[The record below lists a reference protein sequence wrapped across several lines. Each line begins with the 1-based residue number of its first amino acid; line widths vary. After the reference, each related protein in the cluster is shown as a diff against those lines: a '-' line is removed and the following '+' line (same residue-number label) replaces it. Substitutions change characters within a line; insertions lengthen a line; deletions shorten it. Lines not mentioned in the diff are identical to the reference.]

1 MKTTPMPAQTPR
13 PPGGISGLHVIAD
26 LYGCATGPLMTD
38 AKVLEE
44 LCLQY
49 VREAGLFDVGR
60 LFHAFPGDGGVTG
73 TVVLAESH
81 LSVHTWP
88 ENGYVSLDVFVC
100 NYTADNTSKARNLAG
115 RLMDLFAPGER
126 RVQEVF
132 R

>member
-1 MKTTPMPAQTPR
+1 MKMSPTTATPVR
-13 PPGGISGLHVIAD
+13 ALGAVTGLHVIAD
-26 LYGCATGPLMTD
+26 LYACAPGAMMTD
-38 AKVLEE
+38 AGMLERTCIE
-44 LCLQY
+44 Y

-81 LSVHTWP
+81 ISVHTWP
-88 ENGYVSLDVFVC
+88 EHGYVSLDVFVC
-100 NYTADNTSKARNLAG
+100 NYTADNTAKARALAE
-115 RLMDLFAPGER
+115 RLIEAFVPGER

>member
-1 MKTTPMPAQTPR
+1 METIPTPVPDTRTLGAVT
-13 PPGGISGLHVIAD
+13 GLHVIAD
-26 LYGCATGPLMTD
+26 LYACAPGAVMTD
-38 AKVLEE
+38 AAELERK
-44 LCLQY
+44 CIKY

-60 LFHAFPGDGGVTG
+60 LFYAFPGDGGVTG

-88 ENGYVSLDVFVC
+88 EHGYVSLDVFVC
-100 NYTADNTSKARNLAG
+100 NYTADNTAKARNLAE
-115 RLMDLFAPGER
+115 RLIELFAPGER

>member
-1 MKTTPMPAQTPR
+1 MKTSLTTTSPPHTPGAVT
-13 PPGGISGLHVIAD
+13 GLHVIAD
-26 LYGCATGPLMTD
+26 LYGCAAAPVMTD
-38 AKVLEE
+38 AAFLEHT
-44 LCLQY
+44 CLQY

-88 ENGYVSLDVFVC
+88 EHGYVSLDVFVC
-100 NYTADNTSKARNLAG
+100 NYTADNTAKARALAD
-115 RLMDLFAPGER
+115 RLMAMFAPGER

>member
-1 MKTTPMPAQTPR
+1 MKTSS
-13 PPGGISGLHVIAD
+13 PPSPTTRTFGAVTGLHVIAD
-26 LYGCATGPLMTD
+26 LYACASGPVLTD
-38 AKVLEE
+38 AQALERT
-44 LCLQY
+44 CLKY

-81 LSVHTWP
+81 ISVHTWP
-88 ENGYVSLDVFVC
+88 EHGYVSLDVFVC
-100 NYTADNTSKARNLAG
+100 NYTADNTAKARNLAE
-115 RLMDLFAPGER
+115 RLIDLFAPGER

>member
-1 MKTTPMPAQTPR
+1 VT
-13 PPGGISGLHVIAD
+13 GLHVIAD
-26 LYGCATGPLMTD
+26 LYGCAVTSIFTD
-38 AKVLEE
+38 AARLEE
-44 LCLQY
+44 TCLTF

-88 ENGYVSLDVFVC
+88 EHGFVSLDVYVC
-100 NYTADNTSKARNLAG
+100 NYTSDNSAKARSLAE
-115 RLMDLFAPGER
+115 RLIELFAPDER
-126 RVQEVF
+126 RVREVV